1 MARRYDSS
9 TTTFSPEGRLHQ
21 VEYAIEAIN
30 NAGTCV
36 GILAKDGI
44 VMASE
49 KRITSGLLAP
59 AKVNTKQH
67 FCLLHESSFS
77 HLYFSLFLS
86 RWRKTSEKTYKLC
99 PHVACNV
106 AGLTADAN
114 ILMDEARLRAG
125 RYRYQYQEPIPVEKL
140 VEHICNHKQSYT
152 QYGGLRPFGVAFLF
166 AGYDS
171 KHGFQLYQSD
181 PSGNYSGWK
190 ATVIGANNQAGKSL
204 LKTEYNEPD
213 TKTALEL
220 AVKVL
225 HKTMDGTA
233 AASAEKMELFC
244 MTLADSDDDKKKEP
258 ECVHHILTTKEAQEV
273 LDAVAAES
281 ASAGDS

>member
-36 GILAKDGI
+36 GILARDGI

-49 KRITSGLLAP
+49 RRITSGLLAP
-59 AKVNTKQH
+59 A
-67 FCLLHESSFS
+67 
-77 HLYFSLFLS
+77 
-86 RWRKTSEKTYKLC
+86 KTSEKTYKLC
-99 PHVACNV
+99 PHAACNV

-114 ILMDEARLRAG
+114 ILIDQARLRAG
-125 RYRYQYQEPIPVEKL
+125 RYHYQYQEPIPVEQL
-140 VEHICNHKQSYT
+140 VEHVCNYKQSYT

-166 AGYDS
+166 AGYDE

-204 LKTEYNEPD
+204 LKSEYGSSSAEMADEGEETSPD
-213 TKTALEL
+213 VAGALRL

-225 HKTMDGTA
+225 NKTMDGTA
-233 AASAEKMELFC
+233 AAAEKMELFT
-244 MTLADSDDDKKKEP
+244 MTLDESSEV
-258 ECVHHILTTKEAQEV
+258 VHHILTQKEAQEV
-273 LDAVAAES
+273 IDQVEAET

>member
-49 KRITSGLLAP
+49 KRVTSGLLAP
-59 AKVNTKQH
+59 AK
-67 FCLLHESSFS
+67 
-77 HLYFSLFLS
+77 
-86 RWRKTSEKTYKLC
+86 TSEKTYKLSQ
-99 PHVACNV
+99 HSACNV

-114 ILMDEARLRAG
+114 ILIDQARLRAG
-125 RYRYQYQEPIPVEKL
+125 RYAYQYCEPIPIEQL
-140 VEHICNHKQSYT
+140 VEHVCNYKQAYT

-166 AGYDS
+166 AGYDE
-171 KHGFQLYQSD
+171 HYGFQLYQSD

-204 LKTEYNEPD
+204 LKNEYGSQEEGDEEAKDEGGEMNTGSADKKLVLPD
-213 TKTALEL
+213 VKEALRL

-225 HKTMDGTA
+225 NKTMDATA
-233 AASAEKMELFC
+233 TSPDKMELFS
-244 MTLADSDDDKKKEP
+244 MTLDADGNCKHTILSSDETQKVMDS
-258 ECVHHILTTKEAQEV
+258 V
-273 LDAVAAES
+273 DAETAA
-281 ASAGDS
+281 AGDM

>member
-49 KRITSGLLAP
+49 KRVTSGLLAP
-59 AKVNTKQH
+59 AK
-67 FCLLHESSFS
+67 
-77 HLYFSLFLS
+77 
-86 RWRKTSEKTYKLC
+86 TSEKTYKLSQ
-99 PHVACNV
+99 HAACNV

-114 ILMDEARLRAG
+114 ILIDQARLRAG
-125 RYRYQYQEPIPVEKL
+125 RYAYQYCEPIPIEQL
-140 VEHICNHKQSYT
+140 VEHVCNYKQAYT

-166 AGYDS
+166 AGYDE
-171 KHGFQLYQSD
+171 HYGFQLYQSD

-204 LKTEYNEPD
+204 LKNEYGSQEEDTEEGKKGKKMKTDDADEKLVLPD
-213 TKTALEL
+213 VKEALRL

-225 HKTMDGTA
+225 NKTMDATA
-233 AASAEKMELFC
+233 TAPDKMELFS
-244 MTLADSDDDKKKEP
+244 MTLDADGNCKHTILSSDETQK
-258 ECVHHILTTKEAQEV
+258 VM
-273 LDAVAAES
+273 DAVDAETAA
-281 ASAGDS
+281 AGDM

>member
-49 KRITSGLLAP
+49 RRITSGLLAP
-59 AKVNTKQH
+59 AK
-67 FCLLHESSFS
+67 
-77 HLYFSLFLS
+77 
-86 RWRKTSEKTYKLC
+86 TSEKTYQLC
-99 PHVACNV
+99 SHASCNV

-114 ILMDEARLRAG
+114 ILIDQARLRAG
-125 RYRYQYQEPIPVEKL
+125 RYAYQYQEPIPVEQL
-140 VEHICNHKQSYT
+140 VEFVCNYKQYYT
-152 QYGGLRPFGVAFLF
+152 QRGGLRPFGVAFLF
-166 AGYDS
+166 AGYDE
-171 KHGFQLYQSD
+171 HYGFQLYQSD

-204 LKTEYNEPD
+204 LKAEYKTGEGEEDEEKIPD
-213 TKTALEL
+213 VDEAVKL

-225 HKTMDGTA
+225 NKTMDGTTA
-233 AASAEKMELFC
+233 AAAVEKMELYT
-244 MTLADSDDDKKKEP
+244 MTRDENGQ
-258 ECVHHILTTKEAQEV
+258 CVHKILTKTEAQKV
-273 LDAVAAES
+273 IDAVEAE
-281 ASAGDS
+281 

>member
-30 NAGTCV
+30 NAGTSV
-36 GILAKDGI
+36 GILARDGV

-49 KRITSGLLAP
+49 KKITSGLLAP
-59 AKVNTKQH
+59 
-67 FCLLHESSFS
+67 
-77 HLYFSLFLS
+77 S
-86 RWRKTSEKTYKLC
+86 RTSEKTYKLC
-99 PHVACNV
+99 PHATCSV

-114 ILMDEARLRAG
+114 ILIDQARLRAG
-125 RYRYQYQEPIPVEKL
+125 RYSYQYQEPIPIENL
-140 VEHICNHKQSYT
+140 VEHVCNYKQAYT

-166 AGYDS
+166 AGYDET
-171 KHGFQLYQSD
+171 HGFQLYQSD

-204 LKTEYNEPD
+204 LKTEYGSSKNKDDGDEEMKTDDAAAEVIELPD
-213 TKTALEL
+213 VAEACRL

-225 HKTMDGTA
+225 NKTMDGA
-233 AASAEKMELFC
+233 VASPDKLELFT
-244 MTLADSDDDKKKEP
+244 MSLDEDGM
-258 ECVHHILTTKEAQEV
+258 CVHKILSEEEAKAVIGEV
-273 LDAVAAES
+273 DAETATS
-281 ASAGDS
+281 GDS

>member
-49 KRITSGLLAP
+49 KKVTSGLLAP
-59 AKVNTKQH
+59 
-67 FCLLHESSFS
+67 S
-77 HLYFSLFLS
+77 
-86 RWRKTSEKTYKLC
+86 KTSEKTYKLC
-99 PHVACNV
+99 SHAACTV

-114 ILMDEARLRAG
+114 ILIDQARLRAG
-125 RYRYQYQEPIPVEKL
+125 RYGYQFQEPIPIEQL
-140 VEHICNHKQSYT
+140 VENVCNTKQAYT
-152 QYGGLRPFGVAFLF
+152 QYGSLRPFGVAFLF
-166 AGYDS
+166 AGYDAE
-171 KHGFQLYQSD
+171 HGFQLYQSD

-204 LKTEYNEPD
+204 LKTDYDDVNLPSVEE
-213 TKTALEL
+213 ALAL
-220 AVKVL
+220 SVKVL
-225 HKTMDGTA
+225 NKTMDSTA
-233 AASAEKMELFC
+233 NSPEKMELFV
-244 MTLADSDDDKKKEP
+244 MTLDEYEKGSCLHK
-258 ECVHHILTTKEAQEV
+258 ILTSDETKKIIDEVEAE
-273 LDAVAAES
+273 AAG
-281 ASAGDS
+281 AGDS

>member
-49 KRITSGLLAP
+49 KVLSSGLLAP
-59 AKVNTKQH
+59 SK
-67 FCLLHESSFS
+67 S
-77 HLYFSLFLS
+77 
-86 RWRKTSEKTYKLC
+86 SEKTYKLSN
-99 PHVACNV
+99 HAACNV

-114 ILMDEARLRAG
+114 ILIDQARLRAG
-125 RYRYQYQEPIPVEKL
+125 RYQYQYCEPIPIEQL
-140 VEHICNHKQSYT
+140 VEHVCNYKQAYT

-166 AGYDS
+166 AGYDEH
-171 KHGFQLYQSD
+171 HGFQLYQSD

-204 LKTEYNEPD
+204 LKNEYGGKSENEQEEEDKEMQTETETESKTDADAEVVAMPD
-213 TKTALEL
+213 VSEALRL

-225 HKTMDGTA
+225 NKTMDVTA
-233 AASAEKMELFC
+233 TGPEKMELFV
-244 MTLADSDDDKKKEP
+244 MSLDAEKQVVHKILSTDETKK
-258 ECVHHILTTKEAQEV
+258 V
-273 LDAVAAES
+273 LDEVDAES

>member
-36 GILAKDGI
+36 GILAKDGV

-49 KRITSGLLAP
+49 KRVTSGLLAP
-59 AKVNTKQH
+59 TK
-67 FCLLHESSFS
+67 S
-77 HLYFSLFLS
+77 
-86 RWRKTSEKTYKLC
+86 SEKTYKLC
-99 PHVACNV
+99 QHAACNV

-114 ILMDEARLRAG
+114 ILIDQARLRAG
-125 RYRYQYQEPIPVEKL
+125 RYEYQYCEQIPIEQL
-140 VEHICNHKQSYT
+140 VEHVCNYKQAYT

-166 AGYDS
+166 AGYDAH
-171 KHGFQLYQSD
+171 HGFQLYQSD

-204 LKTEYNEPD
+204 LKNEYGSSSEEKEGGMKVEGAAEEIAMPDVNE
-213 TKTALEL
+213 ALRL

-225 HKTMDGTA
+225 NKTMDATA
-233 AASAEKMELFC
+233 TSPEKMELFV
-244 MTLADSDDDKKKEP
+244 MSLKDGA
-258 ECVHHILTTKEAQEV
+258 CVHKILNKDETQKVIDEV
-273 LDAVAAES
+273 EAES
-281 ASAGDS
+281 SAAGDS

>member
-49 KRITSGLLAP
+49 KVLSSGLLAP
-59 AKVNTKQH
+59 SK
-67 FCLLHESSFS
+67 S
-77 HLYFSLFLS
+77 
-86 RWRKTSEKTYKLC
+86 SEKTYKLSN
-99 PHVACNV
+99 HAACNV

-114 ILMDEARLRAG
+114 ILIDQARLRAG
-125 RYRYQYQEPIPVEKL
+125 RYQYQYCEPIPIEQL
-140 VEHICNHKQSYT
+140 VEHVCNYKQAYT

-166 AGYDS
+166 AGYDEH
-171 KHGFQLYQSD
+171 HGFQLYQSD

-204 LKTEYNEPD
+204 LKNEYGGKNEKEEEEDKEMQTETETETESKTDADAEVLAMPD
-213 TKTALEL
+213 VSEALRL

-225 HKTMDGTA
+225 NKTMDV
-233 AASAEKMELFC
+233 SATGPEKMELFV
-244 MTLADSDDDKKKEP
+244 MSLNAEKQVVHKILSTDETKK
-258 ECVHHILTTKEAQEV
+258 V
-273 LDAVAAES
+273 LDEVDAES